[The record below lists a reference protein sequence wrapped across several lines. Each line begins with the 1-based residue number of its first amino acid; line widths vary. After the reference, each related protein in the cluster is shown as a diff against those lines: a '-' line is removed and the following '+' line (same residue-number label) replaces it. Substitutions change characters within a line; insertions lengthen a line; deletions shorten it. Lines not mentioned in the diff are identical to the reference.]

1 MRALR
6 SRLSGRH
13 DQASLAGALQVSFRV
28 VAVGLVATAA
38 VMVAVA
44 GVTFGMLRP
53 RLDSLTDL
61 TEVLHTTE
69 EGMLGQQ
76 GALHAWVVTGDE
88 RFLEGDRVGKA
99 QVRAAGERLAGLLGS
114 DRDLDAQLLELRV
127 AQEAWLRG
135 WADLARAR
143 PAAADRAGVDAFL
156 TDGNTLFDR
165 FQVAYGRVA
174 TEAAAQRDRA
184 HDQQTWALA
193 VGLGAQLGMVLV
205 LFAWSRH
212 RHRRLHSTVVGPL
225 KALLVAME
233 RLAAGDRTPGLV
245 YGGPAEFVQLAHGL
259 ERMADALVAEH
270 AVVVQR
276 QAETAAAVDR
286 LSLILELE
294 REITGSL
301 NVRYV
306 AEAVAGAGVAI
317 AGSAAAVVWAVD
329 DDGALIAAHDS
340 RTGHAATGDHA
351 LPSDTVSLAARTA
364 RVGESDGIRALP
376 MVLGGRVVGVLE
388 VDGGASDDG
397 VRAAL
402 ETLAV
407 HAGAALEA
415 ARLHH
420 LTAEL
425 SQVDPLTR
433 LFNRRRFAADL
444 ADESARSRRHGRP
457 LAFLMADVDHF
468 KTVNDTLGHQRG
480 DAILREVAEVLIN
493 EKRAG
498 DTVYRYGGEEFAV
511 LARETDLRGAVELAE
526 RLRSAVER
534 EFAHQRPA
542 VTMSVGAAE
551 LPDDGP
557 PDLLVAAADA
567 ALYAA
572 KTSGRNRVATDPPPP
587 PPERSDG

>member
-1 MRALR
+1 M
-6 SRLSGRH
+6 
-13 DQASLAGALQVSFRV
+13 
-28 VAVGLVATAA
+28 
-38 VMVAVA
+38 
-44 GVTFGMLRP
+44 
-53 RLDSLTDL
+53 
-61 TEVLHTTE
+61 
-69 EGMLGQQ
+69 
-76 GALHAWVVTGDE
+76 VTGDE
-88 RFLEGDRVGKA
+88 RFLEGDRVGEA

-114 DRDLDAQLLELRV
+114 DRTLDAQLLELRV

-143 PAAADRAGVDAFL
+143 PADRAGIDAFL

-165 FQVAYGRVA
+165 FQSAYGRVA
-174 TEAAAQRDRA
+174 TEAATQRDRA

-193 VGLGAQLGMVLV
+193 VGLGAQLGMVLI
-205 LFAWSRH
+205 LLAWSRQ
-212 RHRRLHSTVVGPL
+212 RRRRLHSTVVGPL
-225 KALLVAME
+225 EALLVAMD
-233 RLAAGDRTPGLV
+233 RLAAGDRSPGLV

-259 ERMADALVAEH
+259 ERMADALAAEH

-306 AEAVAGAGVAI
+306 AEAVANAAMTI
-317 AGSAAAVVWAVD
+317 AGSATTVVWAID
-329 DDGALIAAHDS
+329 DDGALVAAHDS
-340 RTGHAATGDHA
+340 RTGHAAGDQA

-364 RVGESDGIRALP
+364 RVADSDGVVALP
-376 MVLGGRVVGVLE
+376 MVLGGRVVGVVE
-388 VDGGASDDG
+388 VDGGASGDG

-420 LTAEL
+420 LAAEL

-468 KTVNDTLGHQRG
+468 KTVNDTLGHLRG
-480 DAILREVAEVLIN
+480 DTILREVAEVLIN
-493 EKRAG
+493 AKRAG

-511 LARETDLRGAVELAE
+511 LARETDLRGGVELAE

-534 EFAHQRPA
+534 EFVHQRPA
-542 VTMSVGAAE
+542 VTMSVGVAE
-551 LPDDGP
+551 LPDNGP

-587 PPERSDG
+587 ERSDGRSHHGPVGGS